1 VLVMARRLDNHVI
14 DIYFFAVAH
23 QMTKDFV
30 HQSLVGRSGVLK
42 AERHNFVKIISV
54 VSGKGGFVHVGCG
67 HGDLIV
73 TRVCVQNMRTLFP
86 VAPSTSR
93 SMLGKG

>member
-14 DIYFFAVAH
+14 DIYFDAVAH

-30 HQSLVGRSGVLK
+30 HQSLVGCPSILEAK
-42 AERHNFVKIISV
+42 MHKFVKIISV
-54 VSGKGGFVHVGCG
+54 VSDESGFVHVGCG

-73 TRVCVQNMRTLFP
+73 TGVCVKKAEDLVRNCA
-86 VAPSTSR
+86 VDKSVNV
-93 SMLGKG
+93 G